1 MVAAGGMGASSSG
14 SGAADA
20 APSAAAIASIVP
32 GSAVSAQLVRG
43 DLEIAATCTVTY
55 IDAKQLL
62 ACGHSIMQAG
72 PVSLPMTTTEVVTT
86 LASPMNSFK
95 IVNTGAT
102 IGAFNED
109 RDAAIRGV
117 FGAQARMI
125 PIHIR
130 VHGAGQERR
139 LNLEVLDLPS
149 LTPQAV
155 LVTLYQSLLETN
167 DSTAE
172 TSYHLTGKIELD
184 GYPPSPLDLWAPSGD
199 SMPTPMVTALQATER
214 FQRIYA
220 SASRQGV
227 VSAVDLDVEAIP
239 RHVEVEL
246 MAARLVSGNI
256 VHAGDAVVVEATLQP
271 WHEAA
276 RNLRITVKLPP
287 RLGTGNLRLL
297 VSDAGTLDRTLDQPR
312 QQTHAPDL
320 EAVLA
325 QARRQHA
332 ADRIYVSLM
341 VPETQAGTEGQT
353 LSSLPLSVA
362 NALEPLRATQDASL
376 NGESAELE
384 ADAPAGGVL
393 NGFQVLNLRI
403 EAGGGLN

>member
-1 MVAAGGMGASSSG
+1 
-14 SGAADA
+14 
-20 APSAAAIASIVP
+20 
-32 GSAVSAQLVRG
+32 
-43 DLEIAATCTVTY
+43 
-55 IDAKQLL
+55 
-62 ACGHSIMQAG
+62 
-72 PVSLPMTTTEVVTT
+72 
-86 LASPMNSFK
+86 
-95 IVNTGAT
+95 
-102 IGAFNED
+102 
-109 RDAAIRGV
+109 
-117 FGAQARMI
+117 
-125 PIHIR
+125 
-130 VHGAGQERR
+130 
-139 LNLEVLDLPS
+139 
-149 LTPQAV
+149 
-155 LVTLYQSLLETN
+155 
-167 DSTAE
+167 
-172 TSYHLTGKIELD
+172 
-184 GYPPSPLDLWAPSGD
+184 
-199 SMPTPMVTALQATER
+199 
-214 FQRIYA
+214 
-220 SASRQGV
+220 
-227 VSAVDLDVEAIP
+227 
-239 RHVEVEL
+239 VEVEL

-312 QQTHAPDL
+312 LQTHAPDL

-332 ADRIYVSLM
+332 ADRIYVSLL